1 LTLSN
6 DALATILILIS
17 AVLHAVVNSLIRG
30 KGGDV
35 LGRSVVAGVAN
46 AAVAPA
52 VLFVPFPSGTV
63 WMFLGASI
71 VVHLA
76 YQHCLIEMY
85 RRADL
90 TVVYPIARGLG
101 PLGVALWSW
110 GAMSVWPGW
119 GSFSGVA
126 LIVAGIFMMALAAA
140 AQRKSATA
148 PPLSAFLFAAG
159 TGVGI
164 ATYTL
169 IDAAGVRAA
178 ESTLSY
184 IVWLFLLHGG
194 MMVSYG
200 LVRDRAATLA
210 ALKAPP
216 RRGLIAG
223 VSSIFTYG
231 LALVALRIGDT
242 AELAALRETSIV
254 FALMI
259 GAFLLQERV
268 GPGRILAAMT
278 IAIGAIVIKA
288 A

>member
-1 LTLSN
+1 MTP
-6 DALATILILIS
+6 DALATTMILIS

-35 LGRSVVAGVAN
+35 LGRSVVAGLAN

-52 VLFVPFPSGTV
+52 VLFLPFPSATV
-63 WMFLGASI
+63 WMYLAATI
-71 VVHLA
+71 AVHLA

-110 GAMSVWPGW
+110 GAMNAWPGW
-119 GSFSGVA
+119 GPFAGVS

-140 AQRKSATA
+140 AQRKLATA

-169 IDAAGVRAA
+169 IDAAGVR
-178 ESTLSY
+178 ESDSALSY
-184 IVWLFLLHGG
+184 IAWLFLLHGL

-200 LVRDRAATLA
+200 LQRDRAVTLA
-210 ALKAPP
+210 ALKSPS
-216 RRGLIAG
+216 RNGVIAG

-231 LALVALRIGDT
+231 LALMAMRIGDT

-254 FALMI
+254 FALLI
-259 GAFLLQERV
+259 GAVLLNERV
-268 GPGRILAAMT
+268 GPGRILAALT
-278 IAIGAIVIKA
+278 IAAGAIVIKA

>member
-1 LTLSN
+1 MTN
-6 DALATILILIS
+6 DTLATILILIS

-52 VLFVPFPSGTV
+52 VLFLPFPSATV
-63 WMFLGASI
+63 WAYLAATI
-71 VVHLA
+71 CVHLF
-76 YQHCLIEMY
+76 YQHCLINMY

-90 TVVYPIARGLG
+90 TIVYPIARGLG
-101 PLGVALWSW
+101 PLGVAVWSW
-110 GAMSVWPGW
+110 GVMSVWPGW
-119 GSFSGVA
+119 GPLMGVS
-126 LIVAGIFMMALAAA
+126 LIVAGIFLMGVASAAA
-140 AQRKSATA
+140 RRAGLHV
-148 PPLSAFLFAAG
+148 PLSAFVYALG

-178 ESTLSY
+178 ESALSY
-184 IVWLFLLHGG
+184 IVWLFLLHGL
-194 MMVSYG
+194 MMLGYG
-200 LVRDRAATLA
+200 FATDRAASVA
-210 ALKAPP
+210 ALRNPP
-216 RRGLIAG
+216 LNGLIAG

-231 LALVALRIGDT
+231 FALLALRIGST

-254 FALMI
+254 FALII
-259 GAFLLQERV
+259 GAVFLRERV
-268 GPGRILAAMT
+268 TAGRAIAASV
-278 IAIGAIVIKA
+278 IALGAIVIKA

>member
-1 LTLSN
+1 MDLSN
-6 DALATILILIS
+6 DAIATILILIS

-52 VLFVPFPSGTV
+52 VLFLPFPSATV
-63 WMFLGASI
+63 WAYLAASI

-76 YQHCLIEMY
+76 YQHCLINMY

-90 TVVYPIARGLG
+90 TIVYPIARGLG

-119 GSFSGVA
+119 GPFLGVS
-126 LIVAGIFMMALAAA
+126 LIVVGIFGMGFASAAA
-140 AQRKSATA
+140 RRAGVHVPA
-148 PPLSAFLFAAG
+148 SAFFFALG

-178 ESTLSY
+178 DSAIQY
-184 IVWLFLLHGG
+184 IVWLFLLHGI
-194 MMVSYG
+194 MMMSYG
-200 LVRDRAATLA
+200 FAVDRRATLA
-210 ALKAPP
+210 ALRTPP
-216 RRGLIAG
+216 RNGLIAG

-231 LALVALRIGDT
+231 FALLALRIGST

-254 FALMI
+254 FALII
-259 GAFLLQERV
+259 GAAFLHEKV
-268 GPGRILAAMT
+268 TPGRAAAAAV
-278 IAIGAIVIKA
+278 IALGAIAIKA

>member
-1 LTLSN
+1 MT
-6 DALATILILIS
+6 DDTLATILILIS

-52 VLFVPFPSGTV
+52 VLFLPFPSATV
-63 WMFLGASI
+63 WIYLAATI
-71 VVHLA
+71 AVHLF
-76 YQHCLIEMY
+76 YQHCLINMY

-90 TVVYPIARGLG
+90 TIVYPIARGLG

-119 GSFSGVA
+119 GPLLGVS
-126 LIVAGIFMMALAAA
+126 LIVAGIFGMGLASAAA
-140 AQRKSATA
+140 RRAGAHV
-148 PPLSAFLFAAG
+148 PVSAFVFALG
-159 TGVGI
+159 TGAGI

-178 ESTLSY
+178 DSAIQY
-184 IVWLFLLHGG
+184 IAWLFLLHGI
-194 MMVSYG
+194 MMMSYG
-200 LVRDRAATLA
+200 FVVDRVATVA
-210 ALKAPP
+210 ALRAPS
-216 RRGLIAG
+216 RNGLIAG

-231 LALVALRIGDT
+231 FALLALRIGDT

-254 FALMI
+254 FALII
-259 GAFLLQERV
+259 GAVFLHEKV
-268 GPGRILAAMT
+268 TPGRAIAAAVIAFGA
-278 IAIGAIVIKA
+278 IAIKA
-288 A
+288 S